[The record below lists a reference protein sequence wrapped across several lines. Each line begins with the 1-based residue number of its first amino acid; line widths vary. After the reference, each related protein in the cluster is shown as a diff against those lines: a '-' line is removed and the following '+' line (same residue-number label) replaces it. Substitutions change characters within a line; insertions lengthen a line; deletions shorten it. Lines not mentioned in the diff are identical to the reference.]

1 MNSQKRN
8 IIIAASVLIIFVGGL
23 FGYGL
28 INGGSAKNSMG
39 AKKIPTGNL
48 LSLSEYP
55 DDVSSMFLCPC
66 CGDVLDTKNICCGM
80 AGDMIKYIDSL
91 TASGISKDEVIM
103 KTVEK
108 YGINSVVESKRAV
121 IQAALEKRNPSAFP
135 QGKLSF
141 SGAVGQKAPDF
152 TLESIEGKTMKLSYY
167 KGKNIV
173 LFFNEGSMCYPSCWN
188 QIAEFG
194 NDERFNNDNAIVF
207 SITPDQRDE
216 WQKIVQKV
224 PKLANSKILFDS
236 ARTVSSAYDVLNL
249 PSSMHKGSYPGHTY
263 FIIDKEMVVRYV
275 FDDPRMGIQNDRI
288 AGELSKIAASG

>member
-1 MNSQKRN
+1 MFTTRGK
-8 IIIAASVLIIFVGGL
+8 IIFVFLAVLLAAGVMFAVAMMLKDSDGM
-23 FGYGL
+23 
-28 INGGSAKNSMG
+28 NSN
-39 AKKIPTGNL
+39 KIPTGNL
-48 LSLSEYP
+48 LSLSDYP
-55 DDVSSMFLCPC
+55 DDVTVMFLCPC
-66 CGDVLDTKNICCGM
+66 CGQVLDRKNICCGM